1 MSRWRRMLTGPAL
14 AAGLA
19 LAGAAPATAAERV
32 TVTGEIIDSWCYI
45 SEIMYA
51 EGTAHHLCALWCAAG
66 GVPVGILAEDGT
78 VYFVLTFE
86 GDERSVANPAVMRI
100 QTHQVTVD
108 GELYRRDGL
117 NYLLVDEVVA
127 DEGIVNVT
135 HDDYGIQPFGE

>member
-1 MSRWRRMLTGPAL
+1 MLAGPAV

-19 LAGAAPATAAERV
+19 LAGAAPAGAAERV

-66 GVPVGILAEDGT
+66 GVPVGVLAEDGT

-86 GDERSVANPAVMRI
+86 GGERSVADPAVMRL
-100 QTHQVTVD
+100 QTHKVTVD
-108 GELYRRDGL
+108 GEFYRRDGL